1 MGVRGA
7 RRWLVLGIV
16 IGIAGCAPRVTIEVE
31 PPVTRTWVGDKP
43 PPEPTAQQ
51 PSAAPAGAPEAA
63 AGPGTTPAS
72 DAAVVAP
79 AVDPNAPAGANTEP
93 PPTRPAKRSGW
104 VKAGSWNR

>member
-7 RRWLVLGIV
+7 WGWLVLGIV
-16 IGIAGCAPRVTIEVE
+16 IGLVGCAPRVTIEEE
-31 PPVTRTWVGDKP
+31 PPVTRTWVGNKP
-43 PPEPTAQQ
+43 PPEPAAQAD
-51 PSAAPAGAPEAA
+51 AAPTEAPGAA
-63 AGPGTTPAS
+63 ADPSTAPAS

-79 AVDPNAPAGANTEP
+79 AVDPNAPATANTEP